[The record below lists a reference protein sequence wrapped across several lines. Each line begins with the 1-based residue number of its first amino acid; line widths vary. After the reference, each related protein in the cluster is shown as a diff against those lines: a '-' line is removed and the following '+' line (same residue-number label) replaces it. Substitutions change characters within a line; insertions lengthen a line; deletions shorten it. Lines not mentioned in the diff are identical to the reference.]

1 MAVFNGTD
9 QADTYVGTAENDVI
23 NGVGGND
30 TLNGA
35 GGNDVIQGG
44 AGDDQIDGGAGADTM
59 IGDAGSD
66 TFLVDDQADQVTE
79 AAGGGSDTVLT
90 SASFTLSADQEIE
103 VLRAASGT
111 AAINLTGNNLAQRID
126 GNAGNNTIDGG
137 VDTVADTLVGGIGDD
152 TYLVRANDV
161 VQEINGQGNDR
172 VFAVGS
178 HTLAAGQSVEFLS
191 AADAAV
197 TTESTLVGNE
207 FTQTIVGS
215 AGRNIFSGAT
225 TTEAAAP
232 GGAGV
237 GADTFVGLGGND
249 EYHVVN
255 TTQVVTEAAGG
266 GTDEVQIGYFAGGN
280 PANPVVAAAGTY
292 TIGANV
298 ETVDASRSA
307 GVAINIVA
315 TSGNENIIGN
325 DVDNRINGGGGTD
338 TMNGGD
344 GSDTYITDG
353 GDTIVDAAANGDTD
367 ILITSAA
374 TTLANDLGIERVFAA
389 GSQLFQANGAANAG
403 FQAAFDTDGTRNLTS
418 VNTTSGNVAF
428 LNGNATAQQ
437 LWGDAGANI
446 IDGNR
451 NAGLAANATPNTGA
465 PFADTL
471 SGLGGDD
478 TYRVYEQNDVVLEDR
493 NAGFDRIFTS
503 ETYSLV
509 ANDTAA
515 QGALA
520 GLGGAGAEGFYTT
533 SEIEFLSV
541 AAQNSTNAVD
551 LTGNAFGNYIVGN
564 YGVNVLAGG
573 GTSAG
578 GVDVLI
584 GLRGDDSYV
593 VDSINTFVFESDGV
607 AVEGNDTVTVNA
619 TASGFTLNAGSYVET
634 LSAAS
639 GTSNIVIV
647 GNGLSQTI
655 NGNDGN
661 NTLSTGGGAA
671 ADTLVGG
678 LGDDTYRV
686 FNAIDTI
693 TEAANGGNDQLFTSG
708 NSYDL
713 AAGVSVEYISASVQA
728 GTEAIY
734 LVGNQLQQVIV
745 GNYGN
750 NILDSG
756 QGAVTG
762 QTVQNQAGDLTVG
775 DTLIGL
781 LGNDVYRVYSTNDIV
796 QEVEGQGTDSVFTS
810 GNYTLAA
817 DTSVEVLSA
826 ENQASTTATLTLTG
840 NNLSQ
845 TVIGNQAA
853 NTIDGGAGADTLT
866 GLGGSDTFA
875 FSTALGA
882 GNVDTLSDFTPG
894 DFIGLAAGIFAAATD
909 NGGIAADEFYVM
921 GSGTQTA
928 DQSLVY
934 NQSTGQLFYDA
945 DGSGSGAAVLFAQL
959 AAGTGLGFNDFAVY
973 TPPVA

>member
-23 NGVGGND
+23 NGVAGND

-59 IGDAGSD
+59 IGDAGND

-79 AAGGGSDTVLT
+79 AAGGGNDTVLT
-90 SASFTLSADQEIE
+90 SASFTLSADQQIEI
-103 VLRAASGT
+103 LRAASGT
-111 AAINLTGNNLAQRID
+111 AAINLTGNNQAQQIE

-137 VDTVADTLVGGIGDD
+137 VDVLADTLVGGIGDD
-152 TYLVRANDV
+152 TYLVRASDSV
-161 VQEINGQGNDR
+161 LEINGQGNDR

-178 HTLAAGQSVEFLS
+178 HTLTAGQSVEFLS
-191 AADAAV
+191 AADAAA
-197 TTESTLVGNE
+197 TTAATLVGNE
-207 FTQTIVGS
+207 FTQTIVGN
-215 AGRNIFSGAT
+215 AGANIFSGST

-232 GGAGV
+232 GGSV

-266 GTDEVQIGYFAGGN
+266 GTDEVQIGYFAGGD
-280 PANPVVAAAGTY
+280 PASPVIAAAGTY

-307 GVAINIVA
+307 GVAINVVA

-325 DVDNRINGGGGTD
+325 DAANRINGGGGTD
-338 TMNGGD
+338 TMSGGNGGD
-344 GSDTYITDG
+344 TYISDG
-353 GDTIVDAAANGDTD
+353 GDTITDAVANTGTD

-374 TTLANDLGIERVFAA
+374 TTLASDLGLEQVHAS
-389 GSQLFQANGAANAG
+389 GSLLFQANGAANTA

-451 NAGLAANATPNTGA
+451 NAGLAADAALNVGPQ
-465 PFADTL
+465 FADTL

-478 TYRVYEQNDVVLEDR
+478 TYRVYEQGDVVLEDR
-493 NAGFDRIFTS
+493 DAGFDRIFTS
-503 ETYSLV
+503 GTYSLV

-515 QGALA
+515 QTALT
-520 GLGGAGAEGFYTT
+520 GVGGVGTEGFYTT
-533 SEIEFLSV
+533 AQIEFLSV
-541 AAQNSTNAVD
+541 AAQNSTDAVD
-551 LTGNAFGNYIVGN
+551 LTGNAYGNYIAGN
-564 YGVNVLAGG
+564 YGANILTGG

-584 GLRGDDSYV
+584 GLRGDDTYF
-593 VDSINTFVFESDGV
+593 VDSVNTFVFDNDG
-607 AVEGNDTVTVNA
+607 EGTDTVTINA
-619 TASGFTLNAGSYVET
+619 AASGFTLNAGAYVET
-634 LSAAS
+634 LTAA
-639 GTSNIVIV
+639 GTGDIVIV

-655 NGNDGN
+655 NGNAGN
-661 NTLSTGGGAA
+661 NTLSTGGGTAP
-671 ADTLVGG
+671 DTLQGG

-686 FNAIDTI
+686 FSAIDTI
-693 TEAANGGNDQLFTSG
+693 VEATGAGNDRVFTSG
-708 NSYDL
+708 NSYAL
-713 AAGVSVEYISASVQA
+713 TAGVEVEYVSASVQA

-734 LVGNQLQQVIV
+734 LVGNQLEQVIV

-762 QTVQNQAGDLTVG
+762 QTVRNQAGDLTAG

-781 LGNDVYRVYSTNDIV
+781 FGNDVYRVYSSNDVI
-796 QEVEGQGTDSVFTS
+796 QEADGQGTDSVFTS

-817 DTSVEVLSA
+817 DVSVETLST

-875 FSTALGA
+875 FTTALGT
-882 GNVDTLSDFTPG
+882 GNVDTLSDFAPG

-973 TPPVA
+973 APPAPVPVV